1 MASLSVDGVSKEF
14 AAGWRVLDNISIAVA
29 SGEFVTLLGPSG
41 CGKTTL
47 LKSIAGFHPVSGGR
61 IRIDGTD
68 VTDLPPERRDTAMCF
83 QSYALFP
90 HMTVA
95 ENILFGPRQ
104 SRVAKDKLP
113 ELLETALRQVDLTKH
128 ADKLPG
134 QLSGGQQQRVALA
147 RAMAMRPGIIL
158 FDEPLSNLD
167 AKLRD
172 QVRLEIKALQAEHG
186 FTSIYVTHDQSEAL
200 AMSDRIVVL
209 NGGRVEQVGTP
220 DDIYS
225 RPVSRFV
232 ADFVGAANIHRCRVV
247 SREGPAR
254 YRVETDIGQLT
265 VTSPSE
271 PRSSE
276 VYISWRP
283 EDAELVGESDAGG
296 ENVVALS
303 ISTQAFL
310 GNVTDLFVT
319 PLGGDQRYRVQT
331 RRRQS
336 DGSPLNVRID
346 PSRLVFLEP
355 AT

>member
-1 MASLSVDGVSKEF
+1 MASLSVSGVSKSF
-14 AAGWRVLDNISIAVA
+14 ATGWRVLDDISIDVA

-47 LKSIAGFHPVSGGR
+47 LKSIAGFHAISAGS
-61 IRIDGTD
+61 ILIDGKD
-68 VTDLPPERRDTAMCF
+68 VTELPPERRDTAMCF

-113 ELLETALRQVDLTKH
+113 ALLDTALHQVDLTKH
-128 ADKLPG
+128 ADKLPS

-167 AKLRD
+167 AKLRE
-172 QVRLEIKALQAEHG
+172 QVRLEIKALQAQNG

-209 NGGRVEQVGTP
+209 NAGRIEQLGTP
-220 DDIYS
+220 EEIYA

-232 ADFVGAANIHRCRVV
+232 ADFIGAANIQRGRVTGQ
-247 SREGPAR
+247 EGGGR
-254 YRVETDIGQLT
+254 YRVETDLGALFVI
-265 VTSPSE
+265 SPSE

-276 VYISWRP
+276 VYLCWRP
-283 EDAELVGESDAGG
+283 DDAELVGDSQVGQ
-296 ENVVALS
+296 ENVVALT
-303 ISTQAFL
+303 IATQAFQ
-310 GNVTDLFVT
+310 GNVTDVFVT
-319 PLGGDQRYRVQT
+319 APGGDQRYRVQT
-331 RRRQS
+331 RRRQP
-336 DGSPLNVRID
+336 DGATLQVKID
-346 PSRLVFLEP
+346 ASRLTFLEP
-355 AT
+355 VS